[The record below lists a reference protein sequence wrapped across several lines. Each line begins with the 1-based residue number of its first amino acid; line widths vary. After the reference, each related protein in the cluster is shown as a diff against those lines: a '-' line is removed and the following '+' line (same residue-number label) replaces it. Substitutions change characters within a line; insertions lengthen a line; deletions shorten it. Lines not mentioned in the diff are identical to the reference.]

1 MKRRVLF
8 LCTGNSA
15 RSQMAEGLVNHFLGD
30 RWEAFS
36 AGTHPAGYVHPLA
49 VQAMAEL
56 GIDISGQRS
65 KSVEEFRGQPFDV
78 VITLCDS
85 AAQECPVWLGPG
97 RAVHMGFPDP
107 AQADGVMADRIDAF
121 RQVREGIREKVLRY
135 LETEAAEPPGTT
147 QNLATFVADPKSLRR
162 ISL

>member
-1 MKRRVLF
+1 MMKRRVLF

-36 AGTHPAGYVHPLA
+36 AGTHPTGYVHPLA

-56 GIDISGQRS
+56 GIDISRQRS
-65 KSVEEFRGQPFDV
+65 KSAEEFRGQNFDV
-78 VITLCDS
+78 VITVCDH

-107 AQADGVMADRIDAF
+107 AQADGIMEDRLDAF
-121 RQVREGIREKVLRY
+121 RRVREGIREQVLGY
-135 LETEAAEPPGTT
+135 LEMEAPEEHEKP
-147 QNLATFVADPKSLRR
+147 LFLR
-162 ISL
+162 ISGAS

>member
-15 RSQMAEGLVNHFLGD
+15 RSQIAEGLVNHFLGD

-36 AGTHPAGYVHPLA
+36 AGTHPTGYVHPLA

-65 KSVEEFRGQPFDV
+65 KSVEEFHGQPFDV

-107 AQADGVMADRIDAF
+107 ARADGVMADRIDAF
-121 RQVREGIREKVLRY
+121 RQVRDAIREKVLHY
-135 LETEAAEPPGTT
+135 LETEAVEPQRT
-147 QNLATFVADPKSLRR
+147 QRWLL
-162 ISL
+162 

>member
-1 MKRRVLF
+1 MANVMKKKRVLF

-30 RWEAFS
+30 RWEAYS
-36 AGTHPAGYVHPLA
+36 AGTHPTGYVHPLA

-65 KSVEEFRGQPFDV
+65 KSVEEFRGERFDA

-97 RAVHMGFPDP
+97 RAIHMAFPDP
-107 AQADGVMADRIDAF
+107 ARADDIETDRLEAF
-121 RQVREGIREKVLRY
+121 RQVRDGIREKVLRY
-135 LETEAAEPPGTT
+135 LEMENSESERPPTHPQFLFG
-147 QNLATFVADPKSLRR
+147 
-162 ISL
+162 